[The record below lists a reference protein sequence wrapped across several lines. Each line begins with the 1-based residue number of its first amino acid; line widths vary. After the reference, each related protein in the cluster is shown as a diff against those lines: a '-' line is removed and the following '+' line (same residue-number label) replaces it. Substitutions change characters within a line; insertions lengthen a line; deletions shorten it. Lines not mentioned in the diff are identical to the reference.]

1 MNNKK
6 IIFYLKIIFLSLNIF
21 LLYCVEPPEYDDGL
35 LVNIPAIVNENDF
48 FSLSLNAEDYTKSK
62 SWDLAFN
69 GVSTDTLYTSLI
81 IKDYSGSIND
91 STSLRLYNSNN
102 ANIFD
107 VLINSEI
114 TSIDK
119 IPIEY
124 IGNPDRLELSANNFN
139 GLIDLQLIKQ

>member
-6 IIFYLKIIFLSLNIF
+6 IIFYLKIFFLSLNIF

-114 TSIDK
+114 TSVDK

>member
-6 IIFYLKIIFLSLNIF
+6 IIYYLKIFFLSFNIF

-69 GVSTDTLYTSLI
+69 GVNTDTLYTSLI

-139 GLIDLQLIKQ
+139 GLIDFQLIKQ

>member
-6 IIFYLKIIFLSLNIF
+6 IIYFLKIFFLSLNIF
-21 LLYCVEPPEYDDGL
+21 LLYCVEPPDYDDGL

-69 GVSTDTLYTSLI
+69 GVITDTLYTSLI

-114 TSIDK
+114 TSVDK

-124 IGNPDRLELSANNFN
+124 IGNPNRLEFIANKFN
-139 GLIDLQLIKQ
+139 GRIDLQLIKQ

>member
-6 IIFYLKIIFLSLNIF
+6 IIFYLKLIFLSLNIF

-114 TSIDK
+114 TSVDK

>member
-114 TSIDK
+114 TSVDK

>member
-35 LVNIPAIVNENDF
+35 LLNIPAIVNENDF

-114 TSIDK
+114 TSVDK

>member
-6 IIFYLKIIFLSLNIF
+6 IIYFFKVFLLSFNIF
-21 LLYCVEPPEYDDGL
+21 LFYCVEPPEYDDGL
-35 LVNIPAIVNENDF
+35 LLNIPAIVNENDF

-62 SWDLAFN
+62 SWDLVFN
-69 GVSTDTLYTSLI
+69 GASTDTLYTSLI

-91 STSLRLYNSNN
+91 STSLRLYNSNS

-114 TSIDK
+114 TSIEK

-124 IGNPDRLELSANNFN
+124 IGNPDKLELIANNFN

>member
-6 IIFYLKIIFLSLNIF
+6 IIFYLKLIFLSLNIF

-35 LVNIPAIVNENDF
+35 LLNIPAIVNENDF

-107 VLINSEI
+107 VLINSEV